1 MAASKTAQY
10 VALYRALETDE
21 MRREPLF
28 RDPLAGAFLSRRL
41 SALLRLAKSRS
52 LRGVLERYA
61 DWRAPGAR
69 SSAIGRTRYIDDV
82 VRRTV
87 AEGATQLV
95 VLGAGFDCRAHRM
108 PELTD
113 VRVFEV
119 DRPETQAVKR
129 SRLGAARMG
138 RARDNV
144 IYVAVNFERDAL
156 TASLKSAGWDDAKKT
171 LFIWEGVTN
180 YLTESAVA
188 SVLEMVGRCAGGSR
202 IVFTYIHRGVVD
214 GTSKFHGADKL
225 VSNVK
230 RLGEPWTFGILPTQI
245 ERWLS
250 GFSIVLEDDLGAD
263 AYRAKYLASGE
274 GGLSGYAFYR
284 IAVGR
289 VAPQSREAT

>member
-41 SALLRLAKSRS
+41 SVALKLARSRP
-52 LRGVLERYA
+52 LRGVLERFA

-87 AEGATQLV
+87 AEGTQQLV

-108 PELTD
+108 PELSG

-129 SRLGAARMG
+129 SRITAARPD
-138 RARDNV
+138 RARGNV
-144 IYVAVNFERDAL
+144 EYVAVNFEKDDL
-156 TASLKSAGWDDAKKT
+156 PTSLRSAGWDDKAPS

-180 YLTESAVA
+180 YLTEAAVA
-188 SVLEMVGRCAGGSR
+188 AVLVMVGQNAAGSR

-214 GTSKFHGADKL
+214 GTARFEGADKL

-230 RLGEPWTFGILPTQI
+230 RLGEPWTFGILPSEI
-245 ERWLS
+245 ERWLG
-250 GFSIVLEDDLGAD
+250 GFGIALEDDLGAD
-263 AYRAKYLASGE
+263 AYRAKYLAAGE
-274 GGLSGYAFYR
+274 TGLTGYAFYR

-289 VAPQSREAT
+289 VAPAQP

>member
-41 SALLRLAKSRS
+41 SVALRLAKSRAF
-52 LRGVLERYA
+52 RGVLERFA

-82 VRRTV
+82 VRRTL
-87 AEGATQLV
+87 AEGTKQLV

-108 PELTD
+108 PELAG
-113 VRVFEV
+113 VRVLEV

-129 SRLGAARMG
+129 SRLATVRQG
-138 RARDNV
+138 RAGGDV
-144 IYVAVNFERDAL
+144 TYVAVNFEKDDLA
-156 TASLKSAGWDDAKKT
+156 TSLKSAGWDDGAPT
-171 LFIWEGVTN
+171 LFLWEGVTN
-180 YLTESAVA
+180 YLTEPAVA
-188 SVLEMVGRCAGGSR
+188 GVLEMVGRSAQGSR

-214 GTSKFHGADKL
+214 GTSKFHGADRL

-230 RLGEPWTFGILPTQI
+230 RLGEPWTFGILPSEI
-245 ERWLS
+245 ERWLAS
-250 GFSIVLEDDLGAD
+250 FGIALEDDLGAD
-263 AYRAKYLASGE
+263 AYRAKYLGATE
-274 GGLSGYAFYR
+274 TGLTGYAFYR

-289 VAPQSREAT
+289 VPRS

>member
-1 MAASKTAQY
+1 MKLYDRGAMAASKTAQY

-41 SALLRLAKSRS
+41 SVALKLARSRPLRS
-52 LRGVLERYA
+52 VLERFA

-87 AEGATQLV
+87 ADGTAQLV

-108 PELTD
+108 PELSK
-113 VRVFEV
+113 VHVFEV

-129 SRLGAARMG
+129 GRVAARPET
-138 RARDNV
+138 ARGDV
-144 IYVAVNFERDAL
+144 TYVAVNFERDDL
-156 TASLKSAGWDDAKKT
+156 VTSLKGAGWRTEDRT

-180 YLTESAVA
+180 YLTETAVA
-188 SVLEMVGRCAGGSR
+188 AVLEMVGRCARGSR

-214 GTSKFHGADKL
+214 GTSKFDGADKL

-230 RLGEPWTFGILPTQI
+230 RLGEPWTFGILPGEI
-245 ERWLS
+245 ERFLA
-250 GFSIVLEDDLGAD
+250 GFGIVLEDDLGAD
-263 AYRAKYLASGE
+263 AYRAKYLGPGE
-274 GGLSGYAFYR
+274 TGLTGYAFYR

-289 VAPQSREAT
+289 VG